1 MKKKN
6 KFEGWRWDC
15 IDAEVYY
22 NLPSKLEIYF
32 YWPIIPKKNSRRNFW
47 HISLPSANYV
57 EWHKRVTDKL
67 EWEEWLYNRFPCK
80 ITITSISGNLVKSDI
95 DNMTQSIM
103 DTFTDLG
110 IIPDDNK
117 FVVQELNIRNVGY
130 AKNCFI
136 TKVLIEPY
144 NLPQLNDK
152 KDYKNV
158 DLKEMKQSLLFFSD
172 LR

>member
-1 MKKKN
+1 
-6 KFEGWRWDC
+6 
-15 IDAEVYY
+15 
-22 NLPSKLEIYF
+22 
-32 YWPIIPKKNSRRNFW
+32 
-47 HISLPSANYV
+47 
-57 EWHKRVTDKL
+57 
-67 EWEEWLYNRFPCK
+67 
-80 ITITSISGNLVKSDI
+80 
-95 DNMTQSIM
+95 MTQSIM

-117 FVVQELNIRNVGY
+117 FIVQELNIRNVGY

>member
-1 MKKKN
+1 MEYKGNEYWKN
-6 KFEGWRWDC
+6 I

-22 NLPSKLEIYF
+22 NLPSKLLIYL
-32 YWPIIPKKNSRRNFW
+32 YSKIPSKKNNRTNFGN
-47 HISLPSANYV
+47 ISLPSKNYIFRNKKIV
-57 EWHKRVTDKL
+57 NKLKWTKRLYDK
-67 EWEEWLYNRFPCK
+67 FPCK
-80 ITITSISGNLVKSDI
+80 ITITSISWDKRKSDI

-136 TKVLIEPY
+136 TRVLIEPY

>member
-1 MKKKN
+1 MEYKGNEYWKN
-6 KFEGWRWDC
+6 I

-22 NLPSKLEIYF
+22 NLPSKLLIYL
-32 YWPIIPKKNSRRNFW
+32 YSKIPSKNYIFRNKKIVNKLKW
-47 HISLPSANYV
+47 T
-57 EWHKRVTDKL
+57 KRLYDK
-67 EWEEWLYNRFPCK
+67 FPCK
-80 ITITSISGNLVKSDI
+80 ITITSISWDKRKSDI

-136 TKVLIEPY
+136 TRVLIEPY

>member
-22 NLPSKLEIYF
+22 NLPSKLEIYL
-32 YWPIIPKKNSRRNFW
+32 YWHIPSKKNNRLNFW
-47 HISLPSANYV
+47 RISLPSANYQ
-57 EWHKRVTDKL
+57 EWHKRIIDKL
-67 EWEEWLYNRFPCK
+67 EWTEWLYNRFPCK
-80 ITITSISGNLVKSDI
+80 ITITSIAWELRKWDI
-95 DNMTQSIM
+95 DNQTASIF

>member
-1 MKKKN
+1 MDLKHIRNSKN
-6 KFEGWRWDC
+6 
-15 IDAEVYY
+15 
-22 NLPSKLEIYF
+22 LSQLEAAQIT
-32 YWPIIPKKNSRRNFW
+32 N
-47 HISLPSANYV
+47 ISLRTY
-57 EWHKRVTDKL
+57 KRLELDPKYIGTPKYIFACEKL
-67 EWEEWLYNRFPCK
+67 NEQL
-80 ITITSISGNLVKSDI
+80 IKSDI

-158 DLKEMKQSLLFFSD
+158 DLKEMKQSLLFYSD